1 LTTEPI
7 PQLAY
12 RAACPN
18 CGAPVDFRS
27 AASAFA
33 VCTFCRSTL
42 VRDGEAL
49 RKIGQSADLFD
60 DHSPLQLGVT
70 GVAQGEAFALVGR
83 LQYRYGQGT
92 WNEWH
97 ALFDNGRSGWLSED
111 NGAYVLGFDQP
122 VSEVL
127 PSGDRLMV
135 GSALM
140 VGARRWHVA
149 SVTVAK
155 LIAAEGELPAPPNL
169 DRGFVVADL
178 RAAGEEVGTLDYSQK
193 DKPTWSVGRSVQ
205 LDDLRL
211 AGLREGGAGGGGGG
225 AEKTLK
231 ARGVECPSCGA
242 ALEVKLSTTQ
252 SIVCHQCHA
261 VVDVS
266 QGVGG
271 DLAHYAQENGSEPLI
286 PLGTTGTL
294 QLGGKKA
301 MSWQVVG
308 YVERCEVPDEAEDEE
323 QSFWREYLLYHRTA
337 GFAFLVDA
345 EDGWSWSVPLT
356 GVPQGQGGQIK
367 HQGHVYRRLYR
378 YKGAVTYVLGEFY
391 WQLQRNQVTDNTDYV
406 SGTRRLN
413 REETR
418 DGNTHEVVWSAGE
431 ALTAETVCK
440 AFRLEPEKSKA
451 LERDAS
457 PTSDSGSLLGKV
469 LLWAIILLVVL
480 MLVRCDSCDDSGGS
494 GRIGGG
500 SWGGFSSGG
509 GHK

>member
-1 LTTEPI
+1 M
-7 PQLAY
+7 
-12 RAACPN
+12 
-18 CGAPVDFRS
+18 
-27 AASAFA
+27 
-33 VCTFCRSTL
+33 
-42 VRDGEAL
+42 RDGQAL

-111 NGAYVLGFDQP
+111 NGAYVLAFDQP
-122 VSEVL
+122 LTEA
-127 PSGDRLMV
+127 PPAGDKLFV
-135 GSALM
+135 GHALT
-140 VGARRWHVA
+140 VGGRRWHVA

-155 LIAAEGELPAPPNL
+155 LIAAQGELPAPPVL

-178 RAAGEEVGTLDYSQK
+178 RAAGGDVGTLDFSRK
-193 DKPTWSVGRSVQ
+193 DQPTWSVGRSIQ

-211 AGLREGGAGGGGGG
+211 AGLQEGGGGNGS
-225 AEKTLK
+225 EKTLQ

-242 ALEVKLSTTQ
+242 ALEIKLTTTQ
-252 SIVCHQCHA
+252 SIVCHHCHA

-266 QGVGG
+266 KGVGG

-286 PLGTTGTL
+286 PLGKSGKLTL
-294 QLGGKKA
+294 SGKQAKQ
-301 MSWQVVG
+301 WQVVG
-308 YVERCEVPDEAEDEE
+308 YVERCEVPEDAEDEE

-337 GFAFLVDA
+337 GFAFLIDA
-345 EDGWSWSVPLT
+345 EDGWSWSAPIT
-356 GVPQGQGGQIK
+356 GVPEGKGDKVTYRGQA
-367 HQGHVYRRLYR
+367 YRRLYR

-391 WQLQRNQVTDNTDYV
+391 WQLQRNQVTDNTDYR
-406 SGTRRLN
+406 SGTRCLN

-418 DGNTHEVVWSAGE
+418 DGDTHEVVWSAGE
-431 ALTAETVCK
+431 ALAAEAVRK
-440 AFRLEPEKSKA
+440 AFDLPDEAAQA
-451 LERDAS
+451 LARDAS
-457 PTSDSGSLLGKV
+457 PTSDSGGWIAHV
-469 LLWAIILLVVL
+469 LFWLFVIIVIF
-480 MLVRCDSCDDSGGS
+480 MLVQCASSDSSS
-494 GRIGGG
+494 GRTGGG